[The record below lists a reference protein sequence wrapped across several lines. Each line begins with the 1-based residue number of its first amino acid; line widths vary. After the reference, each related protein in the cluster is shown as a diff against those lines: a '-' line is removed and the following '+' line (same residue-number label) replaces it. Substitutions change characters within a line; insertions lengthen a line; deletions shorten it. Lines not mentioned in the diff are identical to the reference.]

1 MRGVPIN
8 FPQHEGRFLHA
19 SLSPSR
25 PDRQSHAALNKAAW
39 TLIVTLCLPV
49 LSTTFPLQAAA
60 AGHHVHHA
68 AHHAK
73 TKKPSHAATSQLGLA
88 VLSGSLDAHSLL
100 MPDQPYPLKEWD
112 GSLTTLRDAALAQK
126 PVWLTAMIDNT
137 TLYAACRDGIV
148 QTLPALPISD
158 RSRSTPGS
166 PCGIAAG
173 EESIVLAWD
182 RGRLGDDAPNWGDF
196 WDIAR
201 HPGKRALRLDPRGTL
216 EIALMADGVAP
227 GDVYTVLASPA
238 GVDRAFRK
246 LDQLRPYLVWWRT
259 PAEATRIMS
268 SGAALMLSTP
278 HDRLADLGEKATFAA
293 QWRQSLRQ
301 KVSWA
306 IPRNVPPEQAEAVI
320 RMLRDQ
326 TPLHDDT
333 QDAPQ
338 DGRDIRALSVSDS
351 FWAINYYAL
360 QKRFQTWLT
369 AAP

>member
-1 MRGVPIN
+1 
-8 FPQHEGRFLHA
+8 
-19 SLSPSR
+19 
-25 PDRQSHAALNKAAW
+25 
-39 TLIVTLCLPV
+39 
-49 LSTTFPLQAAA
+49 
-60 AGHHVHHA
+60 
-68 AHHAK
+68 
-73 TKKPSHAATSQLGLA
+73 
-88 VLSGSLDAHSLL
+88 
-100 MPDQPYPLKEWD
+100 MPDQPYPLQEWD
-112 GSLTTLRDAALAQK
+112 GTLPTLRLAAQTHKPAWLA
-126 PVWLTAMIDNT
+126 AMMDNM
-137 TLYAACRDGIV
+137 TLYAACRDGVV
-148 QTLPALPISD
+148 QTLPV
-158 RSRSTPGS
+158 STSAAVANNPPAS

-173 EESIVLAWD
+173 EDSLVLAWD
-182 RGRLGDDAPNWGDF
+182 RGRLGDEAPSWSDF

-227 GDVYTVLASPA
+227 GDIYTALASPA

-259 PAEATRIMS
+259 PEEASRIMS

-278 HDRLADLGEKATFAA
+278 HDRLADLGDKASFAV

-306 IPRNVPPEQAEAVI
+306 IPRNVSPEQAEAVLK
-320 RMLRDQ
+320 MLRDQ

-338 DGRDIRALSVSDS
+338 DGRDIHMLAVNDG

-360 QKRFQTWLT
+360 QKRFQAWLT
-369 AAP
+369 ATP

>member
-1 MRGVPIN
+1 M
-8 FPQHEGRFLHA
+8 
-19 SLSPSR
+19 
-25 PDRQSHAALNKAAW
+25 
-39 TLIVTLCLPV
+39 
-49 LSTTFPLQAAA
+49 
-60 AGHHVHHA
+60 
-68 AHHAK
+68 
-73 TKKPSHAATSQLGLA
+73 GLA

-100 MPDQPYPLKEWD
+100 MPDQPYPLQEWD
-112 GSLTTLRDAALAQK
+112 GTLPTLRLAAQTHKPAWLA
-126 PVWLTAMIDNT
+126 AMMDNM
-137 TLYAACRDGIV
+137 TLYAACRDGVV
-148 QTLPALPISD
+148 QTLPV
-158 RSRSTPGS
+158 STSAAVANNPPAS

-173 EESIVLAWD
+173 EDSLVLAWD
-182 RGRLGDDAPNWGDF
+182 RGRLGDEAPSWSDF

-227 GDVYTVLASPA
+227 GDIYTALASPA

-259 PAEATRIMS
+259 PEEASRIMS

-278 HDRLADLGEKATFAA
+278 HDRLADLGDKASFAV

-306 IPRNVPPEQAEAVI
+306 IPRNVSPEQAEAVLK
-320 RMLRDQ
+320 MLRDQ

-338 DGRDIRALSVSDS
+338 DGRDIHMLAVNDG

-360 QKRFQTWLT
+360 QKRFQAWLT
-369 AAP
+369 ATP

>member
-1 MRGVPIN
+1 M
-8 FPQHEGRFLHA
+8 
-19 SLSPSR
+19 SR
-25 PDRQSHAALNKAAW
+25 VL
-39 TLIVTLCLPV
+39 LVTLCLP
-49 LSTTFPLQAAA
+49 LLALPAHATT
-60 AGHHVHHA
+60 HHA
-68 AHHAK
+68 HHSAHHAHAV
-73 TKKPSHAATSQLGLA
+73 KPAKSASPKSVLA
-88 VLSGSLDAHSLL
+88 VVSGSIDAHSLL

-112 GSLTTLRDAALAQK
+112 GSLSALRDAATARVSPWLA
-126 PVWLTAMIDNT
+126 AMVDNT

-148 QTLPALPISD
+148 QTLPAPPQAAPARPAPS
-158 RSRSTPGS
+158 S
-166 PCGIAAG
+166 PCGIQAG

-182 RGRLGDDAPNWGDF
+182 RGRLGDAAPDWGDF

-227 GDVYTVLASPA
+227 GDVYTILATPA

-246 LDQLRPYLVWWRT
+246 LEQLRPYLVWWRT
-259 PAEATRIMS
+259 PEEASRIMN

-278 HDRLADLGEKATFAA
+278 YDRLADLGPRISFAA

-301 KVSWA
+301 KLSWA
-306 IPRNVPPEQAEAVI
+306 IPRNVPAEQTDTVI

-338 DGRDIRALSVSDS
+338 DGRDVRVLSMNDT
-351 FWAINYYAL
+351 FWALNFDAL
-360 QKRFQTWLT
+360 QKRLQAWLT
-369 AAP
+369 SAP

>member
-1 MRGVPIN
+1 M
-8 FPQHEGRFLHA
+8 
-19 SLSPSR
+19 
-25 PDRQSHAALNKAAW
+25 AW
-39 TLIVTLCLPV
+39 TLLVTLCFLPGTHDA
-49 LSTTFPLQAAA
+49 SA
-60 AGHHVHHA
+60 AGHHPRHATHHA
-68 AHHAK
+68 S
-73 TKKPSHAATSQLGLA
+73 TKKKAHAAAPALGLA
-88 VLSGSLDAHSLL
+88 VLSGSIDAHSLL
-100 MPDQPYPLKEWD
+100 MPDQPYPLREWD
-112 GSLTTLRDAALAQK
+112 GSLATLREAALSRT
-126 PVWLTAMIDNT
+126 PLWLAAMVDNT
-137 TLYAACRDGIV
+137 TLYAACRDGLV
-148 QTLPALPISD
+148 QTLPAATTVDKTHP
-158 RSRSTPGS
+158 PAAS
-166 PCGIAAG
+166 PCGIQAG

-182 RGRLGDDAPNWGDF
+182 RNRLGDTAPSWGDF

-227 GDVYTVLASPA
+227 GDIYAVLASPA

-259 PAEATRIMS
+259 PLEATRIMS

-278 HDRLADLGEKATFAA
+278 HDRLLATDKQASFAV

-301 KVSWA
+301 KISWA
-306 IPRNVPPEQAEAVI
+306 IPRNVPAEQTDAVLK
-320 RMLRDQ
+320 MLRDQ

-338 DGRDIRALSVSDS
+338 DGQDLRSLAISDG

-369 AAP
+369 SAP